1 MKTILKI
8 LFSTMLCVSL
18 NSGCSMIDFS
28 EDCFY
33 TGNVN
38 VLFDWKYLPEGDE
51 KPELM
56 GTFFYP
62 DNSGY
67 SSYWISKD
75 TLIEGL
81 AADYHQVLAFNR
93 VEGVSIYETDC
104 PCTAYAQMDIYTKN
118 GKTYSTNVPAMYAA
132 KREIQV
138 SAFETTE
145 CLLVPKPCYQQVF
158 IDFIIIRENIDTQIT
173 ALTGELGG
181 ISIKYSFSEMKGIRS
196 EALLPFTGNETAKDT
211 WHTALKV
218 FGMNPKEAGQAKI
231 SNKLNINLVLSN
243 QTIYDANID
252 LTSVFEN
259 FTSPEIYLKL
269 EIRLSS
275 IGISLSIAD
284 WYTGEGGDIDL

>member
-1 MKTILKI
+1 
-8 LFSTMLCVSL
+8 
-18 NSGCSMIDFS
+18 MIDFS